1 MIHLNAFII
10 ILHQEAWNFWS
21 LFDSAVTCQE
31 TRSKTFAW
39 NRMSRGNIA
48 LFLCR
53 AFGRLSLFSRTREC
67 RLTHSIQVFSVFHTL
82 LLNVVSLLM
91 RASCERERQRRER
104 KKRLIS
110 LQIFT
115 SLSSITALLT
125 LCLLAPLSNWFRIYY
140 GRVQLSWIQ
149 ERWKHINYA
158 SAVVTWNRLFQSFS
172 LAVQF

>member
-1 MIHLNAFII
+1 MTHLIAFII
-10 ILHQEAWNFWS
+10 ILRQEAWNFRS

-39 NRMSRGNIA
+39 NRRSRGNIA

-53 AFGRLSLFSRTREC
+53 AVGRLSLFSRTLEC

-91 RASCERERQRRER
+91 RASCERETEKRE

-125 LCLLAPLSNWFRIYY
+125 LCLLAPFSN
-140 GRVQLSWIQ
+140 
-149 ERWKHINYA
+149 
-158 SAVVTWNRLFQSFS
+158 
-172 LAVQF
+172 